1 MRIVI
6 LILEILV
13 ASLFIIAAILKIHK
27 SLKLKRDDPEDGLF
41 ASTRYIRIV
50 SYVEIVAS
58 VLLVLPTFL
67 QQYRVLTVISALILI
82 VIMVGA
88 PLFHAKIGEHKEA
101 AFTALLL
108 FMLVFITFYQF
119 FG

>member
-1 MRIVI
+1 MRIII

-13 ASLFIIAAILKIHK
+13 ASLFIFAATLKIYK
-27 SLKLKRDDPEDGLF
+27 SFKLKREDPEDGLF
-41 ASTRYIRIV
+41 APPRYIRVV
-50 SYVEIVAS
+50 SYIEIIAS

-67 QQYRVLTVISALILI
+67 QQYRVLTVISALTLI

-88 PLFHAKIGEHKEA
+88 PLFHAKMGEHKEA